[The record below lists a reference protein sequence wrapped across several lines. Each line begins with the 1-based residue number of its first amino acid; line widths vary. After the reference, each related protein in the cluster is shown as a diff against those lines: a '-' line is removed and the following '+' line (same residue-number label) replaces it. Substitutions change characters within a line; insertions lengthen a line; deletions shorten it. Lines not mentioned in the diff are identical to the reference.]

1 MMHPDDVVVANTC
14 TMPGSAATADTV
26 TDWLRS
32 RIAKLIGLDAV
43 DISPTT
49 PFRDLGLNSS
59 LVVTITEELSE
70 WSNVPLDVTAMYES
84 PTIEALAQFLLEQ
97 QDLHQ
102 VT

>member
-1 MMHPDDVVVANTC
+1 MHPSNVVVANPFTVS
-14 TMPGSAATADTV
+14 GSAARANAV

-32 RIAKLIGLDAV
+32 RIAQLIGLNAV
-43 DISPTT
+43 DVNPTT

-59 LVVTITEELSE
+59 LVATITEELSDRT
-70 WSNVPLDVTAMYES
+70 NVPIDVTAMYEN

-102 VT
+102 AT